1 MASPIWWIAD
11 FAARAGMRYEPEVD
25 ERWLRVWEPFVT
37 LKTPIRYE
45 HALHSTGTSAAIS
58 IARFVLPPRQGW
70 TVGDEA
76 WIAFVQDEAMTGP
89 KAAATSDVG
98 GIFGDSVTSM
108 PRQFTR
114 DTAFDAVFTSFGES
128 EDALSQAITP
138 SLRKLTL
145 GWRTPVHFEM
155 KAGGFVL
162 SPVALQPEP
171 QSLAW
176 LTSAARFFDEKAKK
190 RSPASSR

>member
-1 MASPIWWIAD
+1 VAGPVWWIAD

-58 IARFVLPPRQGW
+58 IARFVLAPRPGW
-70 TVGDEA
+70 TIGDEA

-89 KAAATSDVG
+89 RAAATSDAG
-98 GIFGDSVTSM
+98 GIFGDTVTSL
-108 PRQFTR
+108 PRQFSR
-114 DTAFDAVFTSFGES
+114 DPAFDSVFTSFAES
-128 EDALSQAITP
+128 EDALAKAVTP
-138 SLRKLTL
+138 SLRKLTM
-145 GWRTPVHFEM
+145 GWRTPVHFEI

-162 SPVALQPEP
+162 SPVALRPEP

-190 RSPASSR
+190 RSS

>member
-1 MASPIWWIAD
+1 MAGPVWWIAD
-11 FAARAGMRYEPEVD
+11 YAARSGMRYEPEVD

-58 IARFVLPPRQGW
+58 IARLVLPPRPGW

-89 KAAATSDVG
+89 RAAATSDVG
-98 GIFGDSVTSM
+98 GIFGDTVTSL
-108 PRQFTR
+108 PRQFSR
-114 DTAFDAVFTSFGES
+114 DAAFDAVFTSFAES
-128 EDALSQAITP
+128 EEDLAKAVTP

-145 GWRTPVHFEM
+145 GWRTPVHFEL
-155 KAGGFVL
+155 KPGGFVL
-162 SPVALQPEP
+162 APVALRPEP

-190 RSPASSR
+190 RAS

>member
-1 MASPIWWIAD
+1 MATPVWWIAD
-11 FAARAGMRYEPEVD
+11 FAARSGMRYEPDVD

-58 IARFVLPPRQGW
+58 IARLVLPVRPGW
-70 TVGDEA
+70 TVSDEA

-89 KAAATSDVG
+89 KAAATSDAG
-98 GIFGDSVTSM
+98 NIFADTVTSM
-108 PRQFTR
+108 PRQFTG
-114 DTAFDAVFTSFGES
+114 DPAFDAVFTSFAES
-128 EDALSQAITP
+128 NGALSQAISP

-145 GWRTPVHFEM
+145 GWRTPVHFEI
-155 KAGGFVL
+155 KPGGFVL
-162 SPVALQPEP
+162 SPIALGPEP

-176 LTSAARFFDEKAKK
+176 LTSAAKFFDEKAKK
-190 RSPASSR
+190 RTPS